1 MVGETSGS
9 KPEPFG
15 RLNRKTIKKPALV
28 KPHKLTRPT
37 APQIN
42 NTRLYLY
49 LYLYLAGGILFL
61 VLSGYALA
69 A

>member
-1 MVGETSGS
+1 MVGATNGS

-15 RLNRKTIKKPALV
+15 RLNRKTIKKPAFA
-28 KPHKLTRPT
+28 KPHTHSRLTV
-37 APQIN
+37 PQIN
-42 NTRLYLY
+42 NTK

>member
-1 MVGETSGS
+1 MIGETSGS

-15 RLNRKTIKKPALV
+15 RLNRKAIKKPALV
-28 KPHKLTRPT
+28 KPHKLTRLT

-49 LYLYLAGGILFL
+49 LAGGILFL
-61 VLSGYALA
+61 ALSGYAFA

>member
-1 MVGETSGS
+1 MVGATSGS

-15 RLNRKTIKKPALV
+15 RLNRKTIGKPALV
-28 KPHKLTRPT
+28 KAHRHSRLTV
-37 APQIN
+37 PQIN
-42 NTRLYLY
+42 NTK

-61 VLSGYALA
+61 VLSGFALA

>member
-1 MVGETSGS
+1 MVGTTEGF

-15 RLNRKTIKKPALV
+15 QRNRRTIKKPALA
-28 KPHKLTRPT
+28 KPRKHNRPT

-42 NTRLYLY
+42 AKLG
-49 LYLYLAGGILFL
+49 LYLAGGILFL
-61 VLSGYALA
+61 VLTGYALA

>member
-1 MVGETSGS
+1 MVGVPIDS

-49 LYLYLAGGILFL
+49 LAGGILFL

>member
-1 MVGETSGS
+1 MVGATDGS

-15 RLNRKTIKKPALV
+15 RLNRKMIKKPALA
-28 KPHKLTRPT
+28 KPHKHIWPT

-42 NTRLYLY
+42 NTR

>member
-1 MVGETSGS
+1 MVGETSAS

-37 APQIN
+37 AIN
-42 NTRLYLY
+42 NTR

-61 VLSGYALA
+61 IFSGYALA